1 MTTPVARLLDTNVV
15 SEMMRPEPAP
25 QVAEF
30 LDTVAADGIGLSCV
44 TVWEI
49 LNGIGRLDHGQ
60 RRSDITERFQ
70 GMLDDVFEDR
80 VFGWTAADAQI
91 CAEIME
97 TKRRKGEPLD
107 SHLPDAM
114 IAGTAVR
121 HGLTIVTRN
130 EREFRNTGANA
141 VNPWIE
147 LSG

>member
-1 MTTPVARLLDTNVV
+1 MTVPVTRLLDTNVV

-30 LDTVAADGIGLSCV
+30 LDAVAADGIGLSCV

-80 VFGWTAADAQI
+80 VFGWTAADAQMLRLWKQSAAKESRSIAI
-91 CAEIME
+91 CRM
-97 TKRRKGEPLD
+97 R
-107 SHLPDAM
+107 
-114 IAGTAVR
+114 
-121 HGLTIVTRN
+121 
-130 EREFRNTGANA
+130 
-141 VNPWIE
+141 
-147 LSG
+147 

>member
-1 MTTPVARLLDTNVV
+1 MTAPVAWLLDTNVV

-30 LDTVAADGIGLSCV
+30 LDAVAVEGIGLSSV

-49 LNGIGRLDHGQ
+49 LNGIGRLDRGR

-80 VFGWTAADAQI
+80 VFGWTVADAQV
-91 CAEIME
+91 CADIMQ
-97 TKRRKGEPLD
+97 TKRRRGEPLD

-141 VNPWIE
+141 VNPWI
-147 LSG
+147 GKM

>member
-1 MTTPVARLLDTNVV
+1 
-15 SEMMRPEPAP
+15 
-25 QVAEF
+25 
-30 LDTVAADGIGLSCV
+30 
-44 TVWEI
+44 
-49 LNGIGRLDHGQ
+49 
-60 RRSDITERFQ
+60 
-70 GMLDDVFEDR
+70 MLDDVFEDR

-91 CAEIME
+91 CAGIME

-130 EREFRNTGANA
+130 EQEFRNTGANA

-147 LSG
+147 LPD

>member
-1 MTTPVARLLDTNVV
+1 MTAPVAWLLDTNVV

-30 LDTVAADGIGLSCV
+30 LDAVAVEGIGLSSV

-49 LNGIGRLDHGQ
+49 LNGIGRLDHGR

-80 VFGWTAADAQI
+80 VLGWTAADAQV
-91 CAEIME
+91 CADIME
-97 TKRRKGEPLD
+97 TKRRRGEPLD

-121 HGLTIVTRN
+121 HRLTIVTRN
-130 EREFRNTGANA
+130 EREFRNTGADA
-141 VNPWIE
+141 VNPWIA
-147 LSG
+147 LPD